1 MSAAYDGAFYPGG
14 EQVISRLPPWVE
26 VGAFTLALMAGMVN
40 AVGLLGFS
48 HQAVSHLTGTS
59 TLLGAGLTRLPLAEL
74 MHLLLVLLSFV
85 AGAAFS
91 GLFIGSSALQPGRR
105 YGAALLVEAG
115 LLVLAMLALQA
126 SSLSGHYLA
135 SAACGLQNAMVTTY
149 SGAIIRTTHV
159 SGIFTDLGVMLGAR
173 LRGVPLDRRKAVL
186 FLLLIGGF
194 ILGGTLG
201 ALGFARWQFYSL
213 LVPALMA
220 VLLAAIY
227 QAWVLRRGTAA

>member
-1 MSAAYDGAFYPGG
+1 
-14 EQVISRLPPWVE
+14 
-26 VGAFTLALMAGMVN
+26 
-40 AVGLLGFS
+40 
-48 HQAVSHLTGTS
+48 
-59 TLLGAGLTRLPLAEL
+59 

-115 LLVLAMLALQA
+115 LLLLAMLALQA

-194 ILGGTLG
+194 ILGGHAGGTGLCP
-201 ALGFARWQFYSL
+201 L
-213 LVPALMA
+213 A
-220 VLLAAIY
+220 VLFAAG
-227 QAWVLRRGTAA
+227 ACVDGGAAGGDLSGLGTASWYCGLMGRGRKG

>member
-1 MSAAYDGAFYPGG
+1 M
-14 EQVISRLPPWVE
+14 ISRLPSWVE
-26 VGAFTLALMAGMVN
+26 AGAFSLALMAGVVN

-59 TLLGAGLTRLPLAEL
+59 TLLGAGLTRLPAAEL
-74 MHLLLVLLSFV
+74 LHLLLVLLSFV

-105 YGAALLVEAG
+105 YGLALVLEAL

-126 SSLSGHYLA
+126 ASLGGHYLA

-159 SGIFTDLGVMLGAR
+159 TGIFTDLGVMLGAR
-173 LRGVPLDRRKAVL
+173 LRGVPVDRRKAKL
-186 FLLLIGGF
+186 FLLLISGF
-194 ILGGTLG
+194 ILGGTIG
-201 ALGFARWQFYSL
+201 ALGFDQWQFNTL
-213 LVPALMA
+213 LLPAVMA
-220 VLLAAIY
+220 LGLAALY
-227 QAWVLRRGTAA
+227 QVWVLRQH

>member
-1 MSAAYDGAFYPGG
+1 M
-14 EQVISRLPPWVE
+14 ISRLPSWVE
-26 VGAFTLALMAGMVN
+26 AGAFSLALMAGVVN

-59 TLLGAGLTRLPLAEL
+59 TLLGAGLTQLQAAEL
-74 MHLLLVLLSFV
+74 LHLLLVLLSFV

-105 YGAALLVEAG
+105 YGVALVLEAL

-126 SSLSGHYLA
+126 ASLSGHYLA

-173 LRGVPLDRRKAVL
+173 LRGVPLDRRKARL
-186 FLLLIGGF
+186 FLLLISGF

-201 ALGFARWQFYSL
+201 ALGFARWQFQAL
-213 LVPALMA
+213 LLPACMA
-220 VLLAAIY
+220 LALAGLY
-227 QAWVLRRGTAA
+227 QLWLRRQGV

>member
-1 MSAAYDGAFYPGG
+1 M
-14 EQVISRLPPWVE
+14 ISRLPSWVE
-26 VGAFTLALMAGMVN
+26 AGAFSLALMAGVVN

-59 TLLGAGLTRLPLAEL
+59 TLLGAGLTQLPAAEL
-74 MHLLLVLLSFV
+74 LHLLLVLLSFV

-105 YGAALLVEAG
+105 YGVALVLEAL

-126 SSLSGHYLA
+126 ASLSGHYLA

-213 LVPALMA
+213 LAPASMA
-220 VLLAAIY
+220 VLLAGIY
-227 QAWVLRRGTAA
+227 QVWVLRRGAAS